1 MKKRVHKNQIVITT
15 LAVLIAVAGYVTY
28 DKKGADIKDAETV
41 ANMNQGAVSDQAD
54 KDYETGEDLDIT
66 SSKEDLADASTEDV
80 ENPGETVLTSVTSG
94 DSDYAAKV
102 KLNREQVRFFREF
115 FRGAQEVEL
124 DGNGRVLIPRKMLDS
139 IGIEG
144 DEIVMV
150 GQDSKIEIW
159 GKIKYEEST
168 MNTDEFVLLTSQIG
182 L

>member
-1 MKKRVHKNQIVITT
+1 MLSFIGDYTCKLDSKGR
-15 LAVLIAVAGYVTY
+15 AVVPVVFRKEMQAAGEVSF
-28 DKKGADIKDAETV
+28 V
-41 ANMNQGAVSDQAD
+41 MRRNM
-54 KDYETGEDLDIT
+54 
-66 SSKEDLADASTEDV
+66 
-80 ENPGETVLTSVTSG
+80 
-94 DSDYAAKV
+94 
-102 KLNREQVRFFREF
+102 
-115 FRGAQEVEL
+115 
-124 DGNGRVLIPRKMLDS
+124 LIPRKMLDS

>member
-1 MKKRVHKNQIVITT
+1 MLSFIGDYTCKLDSKGR
-15 LAVLIAVAGYVTY
+15 AVVPVVFRKEMQAAGEVSFVMRRNIFDECIDVYQKDDWLKLIAGLR
-28 DKKGADIKDAETV
+28 E
-41 ANMNQGAVSDQAD
+41 
-54 KDYETGEDLDIT
+54 
-66 SSKEDLADASTEDV
+66 
-80 ENPGETVLTSVTSG
+80 
-94 DSDYAAKV
+94 
-102 KLNREQVRFFREF
+102 KLSQFNREQVRFFREF

>member
-1 MKKRVHKNQIVITT
+1 M
-15 LAVLIAVAGYVTY
+15 
-28 DKKGADIKDAETV
+28 
-41 ANMNQGAVSDQAD
+41 
-54 KDYETGEDLDIT
+54 
-66 SSKEDLADASTEDV
+66 
-80 ENPGETVLTSVTSG
+80 
-94 DSDYAAKV
+94 
-102 KLNREQVRFFREF
+102 RFFREF

-124 DGNGRVLIPRKMLDS
+124 DGNGRVLIPRRMLDS

>member
-1 MKKRVHKNQIVITT
+1 MVEVI
-15 LAVLIAVAGYVTY
+15 AGLR
-28 DKKGADIKDAETV
+28 E
-41 ANMNQGAVSDQAD
+41 
-54 KDYETGEDLDIT
+54 
-66 SSKEDLADASTEDV
+66 
-80 ENPGETVLTSVTSG
+80 
-94 DSDYAAKV
+94 
-102 KLNREQVRFFREF
+102 KLSQFNREQVRFFREF

-124 DGNGRVLIPRKMLDS
+124 DGNGRVLIPRRMLDS

>member
-1 MKKRVHKNQIVITT
+1 MLSFIGDYTCKLDSKGR
-15 LAVLIAVAGYVTY
+15 AVVPVVFRKEMQAAGEVSFVMRRNIFDECIDVYP
-28 DKKGADIKDAETV
+28 KDEW
-41 ANMNQGAVSDQAD
+41 
-54 KDYETGEDLDIT
+54 L
-66 SSKEDLADASTEDV
+66 
-80 ENPGETVLTSVTSG
+80 
-94 DSDYAAKV
+94 
-102 KLNREQVRFFREF
+102 KLSQFNREQVRFFREF

>member
-1 MKKRVHKNQIVITT
+1 MLSFIGDYTCKLDSKGR
-15 LAVLIAVAGYVTY
+15 AVVPVVFRKEMQAAGEVSFVMRRNIFDECIDVYPKDEWLKLIAGLR
-28 DKKGADIKDAETV
+28 E
-41 ANMNQGAVSDQAD
+41 
-54 KDYETGEDLDIT
+54 
-66 SSKEDLADASTEDV
+66 
-80 ENPGETVLTSVTSG
+80 
-94 DSDYAAKV
+94 
-102 KLNREQVRFFREF
+102 KLSQFNREQVRF